1 MKDSGPK
8 KKRINPIDVVMMTI
22 FGAVTTGV
30 GAMVALAVPVAVIVF
45 IVLPIFPSTSQLV
58 ESYVCD
64 PGGIIEI
71 EEWREY
77 DHEDQVYE
85 SGTDFLCVY
94 EDGTWTESSTEILI
108 AMLLIGILVPGA
120 LAGAAGAFL
129 GFLGGISPNEKKKK
143 EKKKKKKQQPK
154 QAKRAE
160 TDEEKVNSA
169 TIQTPSK
176 DPDAKET

>member
-1 MKDSGPK
+1 MKDSHPK

-30 GAMVALAVPVAVIVF
+30 GAMVALAAPVAVIVF

-71 EEWREY
+71 EEWKEY

-94 EDGTWTESSTEILI
+94 EDGSWTESSTEILF
-108 AMLLIGILVPGA
+108 AMIGFGVLVPGA
-120 LAGAAGAFL
+120 LAGVLGAFL
-129 GFLGGISPNEKKKK
+129 GFMGGINPTKKK
-143 EKKKKKKQQPK
+143 EKKIGLYRLILKSLKNLSTLEMLKEKK
-154 QAKRAE
+154 AI
-160 TDEEKVNSA
+160 TH
-169 TIQTPSK
+169 
-176 DPDAKET
+176 